1 VLKLAGVKSGEVL
14 RGKELALFLVV
25 NRRSL
30 VTMAVVINM
39 VAIVSPIVPTAQE
52 SRVRTSLGLRLFS
65 PIRVGPRHFV
75 TTTTRGW
82 LSAVIA
88 G

>member
-1 VLKLAGVKSGEVL
+1 MKLAGVKSGEAL

-39 VAIVSPIVPTAQE
+39 VAIVSPIVPTASE
-52 SRVRTSLGLRLFS
+52 RANGAERPTEIIVAASSRHHARVTS
-65 PIRVGPRHFV
+65 
-75 TTTTRGW
+75 
-82 LSAVIA
+82 
-88 G
+88 